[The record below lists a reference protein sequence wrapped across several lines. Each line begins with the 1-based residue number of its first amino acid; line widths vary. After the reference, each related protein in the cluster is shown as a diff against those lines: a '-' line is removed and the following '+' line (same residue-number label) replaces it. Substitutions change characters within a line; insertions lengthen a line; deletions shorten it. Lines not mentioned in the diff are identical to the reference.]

1 MLKWNVDAYANHR
14 LGSSGIRGVLK
25 DYERKFLCI
34 FSCSIGTKKSNKAE
48 VLKI

>member
-1 MLKWNVDAYANHR
+1 MLKWNVDAYANDR
-14 LGSSGIRGVLK
+14 LRSSGIRGVLR

-34 FSCSIGTKKSNKAE
+34 YSCSTGTKESDKAE